1 MKKCSLILGV
11 ILISATGTFAQRITQ
26 QPLLIDMPTAATL
39 DRGSYDLRLRMFA
52 NGGLIG
58 GVAVGISNRFMFG
71 LSFGGE
77 NIIGEGKV
85 NWNPEPAI
93 QARFRLIDEDYS
105 LPAVTL
111 GFDSQGFGAHVDSLD
126 RFVNKSRGLFA
137 VATKNYAVL
146 HNFGIHGGINYSL
159 ENKDDDKGIN
169 IFMGA
174 DLSFNREFRV
184 LVEYDLARNDNE
196 HDTQFGSGDGYL
208 NAGLQWAFSD
218 RLFLQFHLKNLL
230 ENGARNITR
239 EFKISYFEYF

>member
-1 MKKCSLILGV
+1 MRNWILILGV
-11 ILISATGTFAQRITQ
+11 ILVAAPQTFAQRITQ
-26 QPLLIDMPTAATL
+26 QSLLIDMPTAATL

-71 LSFGGE
+71 LSYGGE
-77 NIIGEGKV
+77 NIIGEGEV
-85 NWNPEPAI
+85 NWNPEPSI

-146 HNFGIHGGINYSL
+146 HNFGLHGGVNYSL
-159 ENKDDDKGIN
+159 EDEDGDEGIN
-169 IFMGA
+169 IFLGA

-196 HDTQFGSGDGYL
+196 NDTQFGSGDGYL

-218 RLFLQFHLKNLL
+218 RLYLQFHLKNLF